1 MNSFRQYYFFSLLIF
16 VTFFLGYFLVEDSSG
31 GGSIDLITIFRNFQ
45 LFESNNLFNNF
56 PWNEYKS
63 TSLPLYYIT
72 SSFLFDFN
80 ESKDLSFFNLILA
93 TFCFYVFYNTLK
105 ISFPKKK
112 NLFKKHHLCLLA
124 SVIFLSP
131 YLRTSTFW
139 GLEEVIGI
147 LIMLISIYYFKLNE
161 IKKSSYT
168 LFLCIF
174 FTCLAFYCRQ
184 SYIFL
189 LSFIFFSLIDYKKV
203 FGKTNFLIVFYFIIF
218 LIPALYT
225 FFIWKSVFPP
235 IDAAHDRLKLL
246 LLYHL
251 PYIFNIILIY
261 IIPFI
266 LLQNLNEIKK
276 FLISNKYLFLIA
288 FLLNLL
294 LFNFIEISS
303 NGGGAMS
310 KIMIIL
316 LGKGIIF
323 NLIFSLT
330 SSISFFLIY
339 FICLNSKKL
348 TIFFI
353 SIIFTFLNISTIFQ
367 EYFDPIV
374 FVFLLVFFPYKK
386 LNYGQI
392 NRFTFLT
399 AIYYSAFLISA
410 LFYYYKIL

>member
-203 FGKTNFLIVFYFIIF
+203 LEKQIF
-218 LIPALYT
+218 
-225 FFIWKSVFPP
+225 
-235 IDAAHDRLKLL
+235 
-246 LLYHL
+246 
-251 PYIFNIILIY
+251 
-261 IIPFI
+261 
-266 LLQNLNEIKK
+266 
-276 FLISNKYLFLIA
+276 
-288 FLLNLL
+288 
-294 LFNFIEISS
+294 
-303 NGGGAMS
+303 
-310 KIMIIL
+310 
-316 LGKGIIF
+316 
-323 NLIFSLT
+323 
-330 SSISFFLIY
+330 
-339 FICLNSKKL
+339 
-348 TIFFI
+348 
-353 SIIFTFLNISTIFQ
+353 
-367 EYFDPIV
+367 
-374 FVFLLVFFPYKK
+374 
-386 LNYGQI
+386 
-392 NRFTFLT
+392 
-399 AIYYSAFLISA
+399 
-410 LFYYYKIL
+410 